1 MTTTT
6 TCHFHPTTKYYYIS
20 LLFFFF
26 FSLFFFF
33 ISSSINISN
42 SIYITVF
49 FEKFEIDLWY
59 TNIIIYLFSVLWVF
73 IEIFISIFFS
83 IFVFSLLAAFFPL
96 SYRKRKLKLNSP
108 FVCLIESKQRYSL
121 FYLFEGKNW
130 SCTKLKRLIILFINI
145 YRER

>member
-20 LLFFFF
+20 LFSSPL
-26 FSLFFFF
+26 SLFLFISLLFF

-42 SIYITVF
+42 SIYITVFF

-83 IFVFSLLAAFFPL
+83 IFVVRCLFFL

-108 FVCLIESKQRYSL
+108 FVCFIESKQRYS
-121 FYLFEGKNW
+121 FFF
-130 SCTKLKRLIILFINI
+130 RL
-145 YRER
+145 REKIEVALS